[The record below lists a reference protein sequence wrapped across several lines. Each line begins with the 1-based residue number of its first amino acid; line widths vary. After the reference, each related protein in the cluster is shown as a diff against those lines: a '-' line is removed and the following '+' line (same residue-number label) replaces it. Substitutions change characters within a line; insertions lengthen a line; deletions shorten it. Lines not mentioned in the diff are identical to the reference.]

1 MILIL
6 KEMNIHNNIVVI
18 CDSNLELDGEKS
30 IYNQDLEINGQR
42 MSDESNLD
50 WKKIIHLC
58 SRIRIWGANPR
69 PD

>member
-6 KEMNIHNNIVVI
+6 KEMNIHNKIVVI
-18 CDSNLELDGEKS
+18 CDSNLELDDEKS

-50 WKKIIHLC
+50 WEKDNSFMFK
-58 SRIRIWGANPR
+58 N
-69 PD
+69 

>member
-6 KEMNIHNNIVVI
+6 KEMNIHNNIVMI
-18 CDSNLELDGEKS
+18 CDSNLELDDKKS

-50 WKKIIHLC
+50 WKKD
-58 SRIRIWGANPR
+58 NPFMFKN
-69 PD
+69 

>member
-6 KEMNIHNNIVVI
+6 KEMNIHNNIVMI
-18 CDSNLELDGEKS
+18 CDSNLELDDEKS

-50 WKKIIHLC
+50 WKKDN
-58 SRIRIWGANPR
+58 SFMFKN
-69 PD
+69 

>member
-6 KEMNIHNNIVVI
+6 KEMNIHNKIVVI
-18 CDSNLELDGEKS
+18 CDSNLELDDEKS

-50 WKKIIHLC
+50 WKKDN
-58 SRIRIWGANPR
+58 SFMFKN
-69 PD
+69 